1 MKKLMTC
8 LILCAGFSWAC
19 KKDSTPAPAPTPPSF
34 RLQNATLNNSTGP
47 TYDFVNLTP
56 VMRYNFSDKVNRS
69 TANNA
74 ITFADAGGV
83 SVPFSISWDRND
95 STMVVQPSGKLN
107 GLSRYSV
114 VLGKTL
120 KSMNDVAL
128 QDGFTFNFSTYIDS
142 TPKFPT
148 ISDDSLLTLV
158 QKQTFKYFWD
168 FGHPTSGMAR
178 ERNTSGDIV
187 TTGGSGF
194 GMMAMLAGIQRGFI
208 TRQQALQ
215 RLQLMVDFLQNK
227 AQRFKGAYPH
237 WLNGITGAVVPFSV
251 NDNGADLVETSF
263 LAMGLITVR
272 QYFDGGDASETALR
286 NNINGILNAIEW
298 NWFRKNNEQ
307 VLYWHWSPD
316 KLWTMNLKIQGWNEC
331 LVTYVM
337 AASSASFSI
346 PDTVY
351 QKGFAKDGAMKNGKS
366 FYGQTLPLGEDY
378 GGPLFLAHYSFL
390 GIDPR
395 NLKDGYADYG
405 AQTVAHSN
413 INLEYCKANPKN
425 WFGYSASCW
434 GLTASDIPSG
444 YTASSPTNDVG
455 VIAPTAA
462 ISSLPYTPQQS
473 MAAIKFFYYTLGDKL
488 WGNYG
493 LVDAF
498 KLQDLWFASSY
509 LAIDQGPI
517 IVMIENY
524 RSGLLW
530 RLFTNAPEV
539 KAGMRKL
546 KFSAPYL

>member
-1 MKKLMTC
+1 MKKLMAC

-47 TYDFVNLTP
+47 TYDFVNLVP
-56 VMRYNFSDKVNRS
+56 VLRYNFSDKVNRS
-69 TANNA
+69 TATSA
-74 ITFADAGGV
+74 ITFSDAGGV
-83 SVPFSISWDRND
+83 SVPFNISWERND
-95 STMVVQPSGKLN
+95 STMLVQPASKLSGLA
-107 GLSRYSV
+107 RYSV
-114 VLGKTL
+114 ILGKAL
-120 KSMNDVAL
+120 KSVNDATL

-142 TPKFPT
+142 TPKFPA
-148 ISDDSLLTLV
+148 ISDDSLLTLI
-158 QKQTFKYFWD
+158 QKQTFKYFWE
-168 FGHPTSGMAR
+168 FGHPVSGMAR
-178 ERNTSGDIV
+178 ERNTSGDVV

-194 GMMAMLAGIQRGFI
+194 GMMAMLSAIQRGFI

-215 RLQLMVDFLQNK
+215 RMQLMVDFLQNK

-237 WLNGITGAVVPFSV
+237 WLNGITGAVVPFSA

-272 QYFDGGDASETALR
+272 QYFDGGDAGETTLR

-307 VLYWHWSPD
+307 VLYWHWSPSVG
-316 KLWTMNLKIQGWNEC
+316 WAMNLQVRGWNEC

-337 AASSASFSI
+337 AAASQNYSI

-351 QKGFAKDGAMKNGKS
+351 HKGYAKDGAFKNGKT
-366 FYGQTLPLGEDY
+366 FLGQVLPLGEDF
-378 GGPLFLAHYSFL
+378 GGPLFFSHYSFM
-390 GIDPR
+390 GIDPNGLSDKYTNYR
-395 NLKDGYADYG
+395 TQND
-405 AQTVAHSN
+405 AHSK
-413 INLEYCKANPKN
+413 INFEYCKTNPKN
-425 WFGYSASCW
+425 WFGYSSSCW

-493 LVDAF
+493 FADAF

-530 RLFTNAPEV
+530 RLFTSAPEV
-539 KAGMRKL
+539 KAGMKKL
-546 KFSAPYL
+546 GFIAPYL